1 LSDPLK
7 PSYAGAAEAVAT
19 IGGGSNAGTAALLPL
34 GEWVAFRF
42 GRRAAAAEVV
52 PGLVFGQQR
61 RR

>member
-1 LSDPLK
+1 LGDLK
-7 PSYAGAAEAVAT
+7 EPSSAGAAEAAAT
-19 IGGGSNAGTAALLPL
+19 IGGGSNAATAALLPL